1 MFDGIKICYNDP
13 HLASLLL
20 EDEKLDF
27 NVIFNKSTAE
37 VKFSKAK
44 YKGCEIAIY
53 PSGRIIFKGSL
64 HIYFNEGKHNHN
76 NYTIEKLN
84 QTICKIESELGFKS
98 NRARIQNLEFGV
110 NVNTA
115 FEPKG
120 FIDSLISYKY
130 RSFSMMQVKHAGH
143 GKECFDLQ
151 QYGVK
156 IYNKGLQYGIGKNI
170 MRIEKKVLVMDA
182 LNFGHLHLSDLT
194 DSRLWV
200 HCKKQLIDLLGD
212 VLINEPYD
220 YEHLTKNEQRICR
233 SIVDESIRVNLTRD
247 QRKRYKKGFN
257 DLVSKYGTINYK
269 SILIQLISDKCD
281 YLLNLKVHTF

>member
-1 MFDGIKICYNDP
+1 
-13 HLASLLL
+13 
-20 EDEKLDF
+20 
-27 NVIFNKSTAE
+27 
-37 VKFSKAK
+37 
-44 YKGCEIAIY
+44 
-53 PSGRIIFKGSL
+53 
-64 HIYFNEGKHNHN
+64 
-76 NYTIEKLN
+76 
-84 QTICKIESELGFKS
+84 
-98 NRARIQNLEFGV
+98 
-110 NVNTA
+110 
-115 FEPKG
+115 
-120 FIDSLISYKY
+120 
-130 RSFSMMQVKHAGH
+130 MMQVKHPGH

-170 MRIEKKVLVMDA
+170 LRIEKKVLVMHA

-212 VLINEPYD
+212 FLINEPFD
-220 YEHLTKNEQRICR
+220 LEHLTKNELRIYR

-257 DLVSKYGTINYK
+257 NLVSEYGTINYK
-269 SILIQLISDKCD
+269 SILTQLVSDKCD